1 MKLHSLDLS
10 EMEYPAADLLRK
22 EASLIA
28 WIGIDFVII
37 HHVTLCSDGP
47 EIPSEKKKLSVD
59 FLTFIDLLLVLF
71 TLLVT
76 STLSGTGLLA
86 ANTARAATTEGRG
99 ESEVN
104 VLLGVEADH
113 VRRNV
118 DDLLADTR
126 RNVSVYM
133 KCPQYIMV
141 CVPDVALLD
150 QDTGVVDRL
159 GETKLVDAGLQ
170 TALQEV
176 LDLKGQDVIEL
187 HARLIEDTDTDET
200 ANQGVTLEETLGVLV
215 VKSEQLTRYPP
226 LVPFPYLKT
235 NSQSRRYSNRARDQF
250 SRHTEQHDGSWT
262 RSAGRARPHACCA
275 DRTRRRSSIPSHY
288 R

>member
-37 HHVTLCSDGP
+37 HHEALCSDGP
-47 EIPSEKKKLSVD
+47 EIPSEKEKLSVD

-126 RNVSVYM
+126 QNKSAYI
-133 KCPQYIMV
+133 KSPQYIMV

-226 LVPFPYLKT
+226 LVPFP
-235 NSQSRRYSNRARDQF
+235 
-250 SRHTEQHDGSWT
+250 
-262 RSAGRARPHACCA
+262 
-275 DRTRRRSSIPSHY
+275 
-288 R
+288 